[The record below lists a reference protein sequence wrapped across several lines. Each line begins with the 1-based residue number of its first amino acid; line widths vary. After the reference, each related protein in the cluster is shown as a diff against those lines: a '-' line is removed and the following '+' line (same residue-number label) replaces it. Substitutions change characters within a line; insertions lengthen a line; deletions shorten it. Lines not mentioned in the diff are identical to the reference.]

1 MSDVFLARQPIL
13 DHTRSVTAYELLY
26 RDGEVEA
33 ARVDDA
39 EAATAQVALN
49 ALTEIGLDR
58 VVGEQQA
65 WINVTPDFL
74 AKGLAL
80 GLPRKRVVLEL
91 REPEVVDREL
101 IDLLTELRGSGFGL
115 ALDDCHYRP
124 ELAPL
129 LGPVFESVKLDLA
142 RLGRDRLAADARAL
156 RQHDVRVVAEKV
168 ESHEDFELAH
178 EAGCQLFQG
187 YFFCRPELVKGRSVA
202 PNAAVMVRLAAR
214 LQDPRL
220 ELSELDRLISSD
232 VALSYRLL
240 RYINS
245 AYFALRQQ
253 VSSVMHAVA
262 LLGIENVKRWAALTT
277 FAAIEDKP
285 RELFTTALI
294 RARFCQTAGEDI
306 DGPPAERFTIG
317 LFSVVDALTDTD
329 MKKAV
334 SLLPF
339 PARIRDAL
347 VDHSGPGR
355 LISCVQAI
363 EQGHFNRVAR
373 QLSHPARHYTQALAW
388 ANDIVRELKS
398 VET

>member
-13 DHTRSVTAYELLY
+13 DHNRSVSAYELLY

-39 EAATAQVALN
+39 EAATAHVALN

-80 GLPRKRVVLEL
+80 GLPRKRVVLEV
-91 REPEVVDREL
+91 REPEV
-101 IDLLTELRGSGFGL
+101 IDPAFIELLTQLRSSGFGV
-115 ALDDCHYRP
+115 ALDDCHYRS
-124 ELAPL
+124 ELDPL
-129 LGPVFESVKLDLA
+129 LGAVFDSVKLDLGG
-142 RLGRDRLAADARAL
+142 LGRDRLVADARTL
-156 RQHDVRVVAEKV
+156 RQHDVQVVAEKV
-168 ESHEDFELAH
+168 ESHEEFELAH
-178 EAGCQLFQG
+178 EAGCHLFQG

-214 LQDPRL
+214 LQDPAL
-220 ELSELDRLISSD
+220 ELAELDRLISSD

-253 VSSVMHAVA
+253 VASVMHAVA
-262 LLGIENVKRWAALTT
+262 LLGIENVKRWATLTS

-334 SLLPF
+334 NSLPF
-339 PARIRDAL
+339 PPRIRDAL